1 VYGSFKDNVATSVL
15 AADSGNI
22 DADMDLS
29 SKDREKLVEKKQR
42 KRKLRLTD

>member
-1 VYGSFKDNVATSVL
+1 MYGSFKDNVATSVL

-29 SKDREKLVEKKQR
+29 LKDREASGEEAEKK
-42 KRKLRLTD
+42 DN